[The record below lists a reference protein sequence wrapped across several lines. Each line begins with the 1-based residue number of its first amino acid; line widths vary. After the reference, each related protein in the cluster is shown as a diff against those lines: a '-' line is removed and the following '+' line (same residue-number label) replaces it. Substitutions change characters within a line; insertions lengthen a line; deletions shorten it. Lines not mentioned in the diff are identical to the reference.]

1 MKLSPTLQKAYT
13 ADRLSA
19 HEAQLR
25 AQFIA
30 WGPAIF
36 QATRIMLKRGILEL
50 LRDSETGLTR
60 AELCA
65 KTGLSDYAIKCLLEA
80 SLCIGTVL
88 VDLETERYTL
98 AKTGWFLLVDLATRV
113 NVDFT
118 HDVNYEGWFHLEE
131 SLLEGRPEGLRH
143 FGNWPT
149 VYEGLSSLPPQV
161 QDSWFA
167 FDHFYSDHSFDEALH
182 IVFDTYKPRS
192 LFDVGGNTGRWALRC
207 VDYDPE
213 VRVTILDLPQQIGLM
228 QRQVAGKPGADRI
241 SGYGINLLDK
251 AQHFPADRSVDA
263 IWMSQFLDCFSMDE
277 IVSILRRASE
287 SMTADTRLYIME
299 TLWDRQKYEPAAM
312 ALTMTSL
319 YFAAIANGNS
329 KMYHTEDMQACIEEA
344 GLVVE
349 CIHDGLGH
357 GHSILVCRLK

>member
-13 ADRLSA
+13 EDRLSA

-98 AKTGWFLLVDLATRV
+98 AKTGWFLLVDPATRV

-241 SGYGINLLDK
+241 SGYGINLLDEV
-251 AQHFPADRSVDA
+251 QHFPADRSVDA

-277 IVSILRRASE
+277 IVNILRRASE
-287 SMTADTRLYIME
+287 SMTANTRLYIME

>member
-13 ADRLSA
+13 EDRLSA

-36 QATRIMLKRGILEL
+36 QATRIMLRRGILEL

-98 AKTGWFLLVDLATRV
+98 AKTGWFLLVDPATRV

-161 QDSWFA
+161 QDSWFT

-241 SGYGINLLDK
+241 SGYGINLLDEV
-251 AQHFPADRSVDA
+251 QHFPADRSVDA

-287 SMTADTRLYIME
+287 SMTANTRLYIME